1 MTNKNIPVPLQRTE
15 SRELLQTCFKVYN
28 TDSDKITNEKILRL
42 YLTLTIKHTKL
53 YHQTKDIIE
62 SKTHIKK
69 SETKL
74 GYLHFWSSTSN
85 SKKVQILTIFSI

>member
-53 YHQTKDIIE
+53 YH
-62 SKTHIKK
+62 
-69 SETKL
+69 
-74 GYLHFWSSTSN
+74 
-85 SKKVQILTIFSI
+85 